1 LRSAL
6 VGNGFDCGGEN
17 AAVSGFFSKVE
28 RALRVG
34 GGKAFREK
42 AADELAILTGVIC
55 GE

>member
-1 LRSAL
+1 LFLGKRGDCPNGLRSAL

-34 GGKAFREK
+34 GGKAFR
-42 AADELAILTGVIC
+42 
-55 GE
+55 